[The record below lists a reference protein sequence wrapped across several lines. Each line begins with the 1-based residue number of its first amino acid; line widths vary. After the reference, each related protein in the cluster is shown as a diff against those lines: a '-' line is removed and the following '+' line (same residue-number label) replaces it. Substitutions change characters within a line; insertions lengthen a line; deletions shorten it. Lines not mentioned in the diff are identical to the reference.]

1 MLVDTVAVIDFETT
15 GLSPSQGARVTEV
28 AVVVVEDG
36 QIVDRF
42 QSLMNAR
49 AWIPSYI
56 EHLTGISNEMI
67 EQAPPAHEI
76 FRDLAVFIGEVPLVA
91 HNAAFDRQFLD
102 AEFGRINKRR
112 KQEFTCS
119 MRVARRVYP
128 HAANHK
134 LGTLVE
140 YADVP
145 VAGRAHR
152 ALADAE
158 MTANLWLKMQEEIG
172 QKHQLK
178 EVPLDLMKQLQSIP
192 RYSMDK
198 YVNTYKK
205 RLGI

>member
-1 MLVDTVAVIDFETT
+1 MDTVAVIDFETT
-15 GLSPSQGARVTEV
+15 GLSPNQGARVTEV
-28 AVVVVEDG
+28 AVVVVDGG

-67 EQAPPAHEI
+67 KQAPTAREI
-76 FRDLAVFIGEVPLVA
+76 MHDLALFIGDMPLVA
-91 HNAAFDRQFLD
+91 HNASFDKQFLD
-102 AEFGRINKRR
+102 AEFGRIDKRR

-128 HAANHK
+128 YAANHK
-134 LGTLVE
+134 LCTLVE

-158 MTANLWLKMQEEIG
+158 MTANLWLKMQEEICL
-172 QKHQLK
+172 KYQLK
-178 EVPLDLMKQLQSIP
+178 NAPLDLLKQVQSIP
-192 RYSMDK
+192 RYSMDTC
-198 YVNTYKK
+198 VSRYKK
-205 RLGI
+205 RHGV

>member
-1 MLVDTVAVIDFETT
+1 MDTVAVIDFETT
-15 GLSPSQGARVTEV
+15 GLSPGQGARVTEV
-28 AVVVVEDG
+28 AVVLVEGG

-49 AWIPSYI
+49 GWIPSYI
-56 EHLTGISNEMI
+56 EYLTGISNEMI
-67 EQAPPAHEI
+67 KHAPPVQEVIH
-76 FRDLAVFIGEVPLVA
+76 DLAVFIGEVPLVA
-91 HNAAFDRQFLD
+91 HNASFDQKFLD
-102 AEFGRINKRR
+102 AEFGRIDKRR

-158 MTANLWLKMQEEIG
+158 MTANLWLKMQEEICK
-172 QKHQLK
+172 KHQLK
-178 EVPLDLMKQLQSIP
+178 NVPLDLMRQLQSAP

-198 YVNTYKK
+198 CVNTYKK